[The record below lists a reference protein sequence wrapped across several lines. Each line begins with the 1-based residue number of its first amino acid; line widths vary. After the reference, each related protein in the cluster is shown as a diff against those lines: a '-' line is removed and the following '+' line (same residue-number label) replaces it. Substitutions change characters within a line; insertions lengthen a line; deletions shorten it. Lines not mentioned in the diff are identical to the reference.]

1 MTITAIANLK
11 GGVGKTVV
19 AGGLAHAAAAT
30 GRTIL
35 LVDADTQGNS
45 TKHLTGYTTS
55 EPSPHSLADVLDR
68 QTDLPMR
75 DAIVAARR
83 EEIHVVPSGFAELQA
98 VSDQLG
104 TKPGGEMSFARA
116 LKPVSGDYEHILID
130 CRPAIDLISRS
141 ALYAADNVLIVV
153 NPEGDAVDGL
163 NSLQNALEDL
173 AEYMDKVL
181 PVAGIVVNKNDG
193 RRNDHADTINFLK
206 EYGAVDGIALLGD
219 PIMHKGD
226 ISRMTN
232 AGLGFDEHPSN
243 PVWSRNLHKNFIE
256 ILEKVAL

>member
-19 AGGLAHAAAAT
+19 AGGLAHAAAAI
-30 GRTIL
+30 GRTVL
-35 LVDADTQGNS
+35 LVDADMQGNS

-83 EEIHVVPSGFAELQA
+83 DGIHVVPSGFAELQA

-130 CRPAIDLISRS
+130 CRPAIDLVSRS
-141 ALYAADNVLIVV
+141 ALYAADNLLIVV
-153 NPEGDAVDGL
+153 NPEDDAVDGL
-163 NSLQNALEDL
+163 NSIQAALEDL

-181 PVAGIVVNKNDG
+181 PVAGIVINKLDG
-193 RRNDHADTINFLK
+193 RRKDHAEVIDYLK
-206 EYGAVDGIALLGD
+206 EYGEADGITLLGD
-219 PIMHKGD
+219 PIMHRGD
-226 ISRMTN
+226 ISKLTN
-232 AGLGFDEHPSN
+232 VGMGFDEHPAN
-243 PVWSRNLHKNFIE
+243 PVWSRNLHNNFIE

>member
-19 AGGLAHAAAAT
+19 ANGLSHAAAAI
-30 GRTIL
+30 RRPVL
-35 LVDADTQGNS
+35 LVDADMQGNS

-55 EPSPHSLADVLDR
+55 EPAPNSLADVLDR
-68 QTDLPMR
+68 STDLPIH
-75 DAIVAARR
+75 DAIFAARR

-116 LKPVSGDYEHILID
+116 LKPVAGDYEHVLID
-130 CRPAIDLISRS
+130 CRPAIDLVSRS
-141 ALYAADNVLIVV
+141 ALYAADNLLIVV
-153 NPEGDAVDGL
+153 NPEPDAVDGL
-163 NSLQNALEDL
+163 NSIQNALEDL

-181 PVAGIVVNKNDG
+181 PIAGIVINKLDG
-193 RRNDHADTINFLK
+193 RRNDHADVVSYLK
-206 EYGAVDGIALLGD
+206 EYAAADGIALLGD
-219 PIMHKGD
+219 PIIQKAD
-226 ISRMTN
+226 ISKLTN
-232 AGLGFDEHPSN
+232 VGMGFDEHPSN
-243 PVWSRNLHKNFIE
+243 PVWSRNLHNNFIE